1 MISPKSGCSVRNAL
15 KPRQPDTPLG
25 KPLSHLIA
33 GSRIV
38 ETKKEEV
45 FD

>member
-1 MISPKSGCSVRNAL
+1 MIWPKRGCSVRNAP
-15 KPRQPDTPLG
+15 KPRQPDTTLG
-25 KPLSHLIA
+25 QPLSHLIA

-38 ETKKEEV
+38 ETKKEEG